1 MRLYRLGE
9 IPWQE
14 TQGIYHALA
23 ELGQEA
29 VIICRPAG
37 KYVCLGYHDDF
48 NQEINSEYCQQN
60 NIPLIRRE
68 TGGGVVLLDKD
79 QLFFQLILRND
90 SPLLRG
96 RRDRFFSTFLKPAVE
111 TLRDYGLNAAVQNPA
126 DIVVDGR
133 KISGNGAGD
142 INGYAVYIGN
152 ILLDFD
158 RRAMSDLLKTPS
170 AIFREH
176 TRLSMERHLTTLKE
190 ELREMPFMAD
200 LEERLAGHFTALL
213 PELKPAVYSG
223 ELQTLAQ
230 KTAKRLM
237 SPDVLQL
244 PGRRLKARQV
254 KIKEGVFLRSHNY
267 RDELGRTGTAILLID
282 NNVIRWL
289 ECSGMDYFTSQ
300 AKLLLSE
307 YLVGVTLRQEDIRCV
322 IKCWQDKAANL
333 DLDSIKTETLT
344 QWIIEGIS

>member
-29 VIICRPAG
+29 VVICRPSG
-37 KYVCLGYHDDF
+37 KYACLGFHDDF
-48 NQEINSEYCQQN
+48 EQEINTEYCQQN

-79 QLFFQLILRND
+79 QLFFQLILSSAN
-90 SPLLRG
+90 PLLRG

-111 TLRDYGLNAAVQNPA
+111 TLRDYGLNAEVQRPA
-126 DIVVDGR
+126 DIVINGR

-158 RRAMSDLLKTPS
+158 RRAMSNLLKAPS
-170 AIFREH
+170 AVFRNH

-190 ELREMPFMAD
+190 ELAKMPDMKE
-200 LEERLAGHFTALL
+200 LEDRLAGHFKELL
-213 PELKPAVYSG
+213 PEAKETVYS
-223 ELQTLAQ
+223 ERLRTLAL
-230 KTAKRLM
+230 KTAERLTL
-237 SPDVLQL
+237 PEVLQL
-244 PGRRLKARQV
+244 PGRRIKARQI
-254 KIKEGVFLRSHNY
+254 KIKEGVFLRSHAY
-267 RDELGRTGTAILLID
+267 RDELGRKGTAILLID
-282 NNVIRWL
+282 NNVICWL
-289 ECSGMDYFTSQ
+289 ECSGMEHITPQ
-300 AKLLLSE
+300 AKALLSE
-307 YLVGVTLRQEDIRCV
+307 YMAGVKLRHEDIRSV
-322 IKCWQDKAANL
+322 IECWQDKAAN
-333 DLDSIKTETLT
+333 IGEKTKTETFT
-344 QWIIEGIS
+344 KWIMEGIS